1 MALLNSSMA
10 FKERV
15 FKTVNFINA
24 KINQGQERTVKAKK
38 NIIGSFFLKGS
49 SIIISVVMVPLA
61 INYVNVSQYG
71 IWLTLSSI
79 VVWFSFFDIGLT
91 QGLRNK
97 FAEAVAKRDTQLA
110 QIYVSTTYA
119 ILIIICTLLWA
130 IFLVVDQYLDW
141 SKILNVSESMRGE
154 VSILAL
160 MVFSY
165 FCLQFVIRIINT
177 LLIAN
182 QQPALSS
189 LLTVLGSFFSLIC
202 IFVLVKT
209 TTGSLIKLGAVFCFA
224 PLFILLLGS
233 IIFFKTS
240 YKQFKPSIYKVKF
253 SYAKGLFNLGL
264 IFFVI
269 QIAGIIQYQTANFII
284 ARNFN
289 TAEVTSYNI
298 VYKYF
303 NILQMVFVIFL
314 TPFWSASTEAF
325 LKNDIAW
332 IKKSIKRYNQITLL
346 LILCGCIMLYFSS
359 TVYDLWLGKGKV
371 HISFYLSLFGFL
383 YFITTMFADTYVS
396 FLNGINALRI
406 QFIACLASPFVYIGI
421 AFLLIKFY
429 HLGPFSLFIASIL
442 CNFNGLILAPVQYH
456 MVVNKKKQ
464 GIWIK

>member
-1 MALLNSSMA
+1 MVLKEKG
-10 FKERV
+10 FKA
-15 FKTVNFINA
+15 VNFF
-24 KINQGQERTVKAKK
+24 INQINKGQERTVKAKK

-49 SIIISVVMVPLA
+49 GIIISIVMVPLA

-97 FAEAVAKRDTQLA
+97 FAEAVVKGEDELA

-119 ILIIICTLLWA
+119 ILTIICTLLWA
-130 IFLVVDQYLDW
+130 IFLFVNQYLDW
-141 SKILNVSESMRGE
+141 SKILNVPETMHSE
-154 VSILAL
+154 VSVLAL

-165 FCLQFVIRIINT
+165 FCLQFVLKIINT

-189 LLTVLGSFFSLIC
+189 LLTVLGQFFSLIC
-202 IFVLVKT
+202 IFILVKT
-209 TTGSLIKLGAVFCFA
+209 TQGSLIKLGAVFCFA
-224 PLFILLLGS
+224 PLFALLLGS
-233 IIFFKTS
+233 IFFFRKT
-240 YKQFKPSIYKVKF
+240 YKQFRPSFAKIKF

-264 IFFVI
+264 VFFVI

-284 ARNFN
+284 ARNFS
-289 TAEVTSYNI
+289 TVDVTSYNI

-325 LKNDIAW
+325 LKNDIPW
-332 IKKSIKRYNQITLL
+332 IKKSIKKYNQITVL
-346 LILCGCIMLYFSS
+346 LILCGGIMLYFSS
-359 TVYDLWLGKGKV
+359 DVYDLWLGKGKV
-371 HISFYLSLFGFL
+371 NISFYLSLFGFL
-383 YFITTMFADTYVS
+383 YFVTTMFADTYVS
-396 FLNGINALRI
+396 FLNGINALRL
-406 QFIACLASPFVYIGI
+406 QFIACLASPIIYIGI
-421 AFLLIKFY
+421 ALLLIKIY

-456 MVVNKKKQ
+456 MVVNRKKK
-464 GIWIK
+464 GIWVK

>member
-1 MALLNSSMA
+1 MLLKNRVANVVTFVNS
-10 FKERV
+10 
-15 FKTVNFINA
+15 
-24 KINQGQERTVKAKK
+24 KINKGQERSVKAKK

-49 SIIISVVMVPLA
+49 SIIISIVMVPLA

-97 FAEAVAKRDTQLA
+97 FAEAVAKGQDELA

-119 ILIIICTLLWA
+119 ILIIICSSLWL
-130 IFLVVDQYLDW
+130 IFLFVNQFLDW
-141 SKILNVSESMRGE
+141 SHILNVSESMNKE

-165 FCLQFVIRIINT
+165 FCLQFVLRIINT

-182 QQPALSS
+182 QQPALAS
-189 LLTVLGSFFSLIC
+189 LLSVLGSFLSLIC
-202 IFVLVKT
+202 IFILVKT
-209 TTGSLIKLGAVFCFA
+209 TQGSLIKLGAVFCFA
-224 PLFILLLGS
+224 PLFALLLGS
-233 IIFFKTS
+233 AFFFRKS
-240 YKQFKPSIYKVKF
+240 YKRFKPSLSKVKF

-264 IFFVI
+264 VFFVI
-269 QIAGIIQYQTANFII
+269 QIAGIVQYQTANFII
-284 ARNFN
+284 ARNFS
-289 TAEVTSYNI
+289 TTDVTSYNI

-325 LKNDIAW
+325 LKNDISW
-332 IKKSIKRYNQITLL
+332 IKKSIKKYNQLTLL
-346 LILCGCIMLYFSS
+346 LIFCGFIMLYFSQS
-359 TVYDLWLGKGKV
+359 IYDLWLGKGKV
-371 HISFYLSLFGFL
+371 SISFYLSLFGFI
-383 YFITTMFADTYVS
+383 YFTTTMFADTYVS

-406 QFIACLASPFVYIGI
+406 QFIACLVSPIVYIGI
-421 AFLLIKFY
+421 AFLLIKY
-429 HLGPFSLFIASIL
+429 YKLGPFSLFIASIL
-442 CNFNGLILAPVQYH
+442 CNFNGLILAPLQYY
-456 MVVNKKKQ
+456 MVVNKKKK